1 MNEDLIRLI
10 KDYAMGRHLEIHNY
24 LLSKSKDN
32 LIAML
37 VDLLTTYF
45 NDVNSSAMREM
56 AVALLAGYQPQPE
69 KLGYN
74 GFRHDALTGSTEYC
88 EIKPAN
94 IRTDSSAK
102 TKRKLNGS
110 GNFTDYTWARLEE
123 HQSDNPTL
131 LVAGFVDAR
140 LVYIFKF
147 EFDEPQFVE
156 HLNRQIA
163 RKFPDGDV
171 SGIFL
176 RSASFSFRN
185 FKDCA
190 SLETT
195 CFVSRS
201 ELDNLR
207 GYIVRDVYNHLRRF
221 AQ

>member
-10 KDYAMGRHLEIHNY
+10 KDYAMGRHREIHDN

-37 VDLLTTYF
+37 VDLLTTYY
-45 NDVNSSAMREM
+45 NDVNSSTMREM
-56 AVALLAGYQPQPE
+56 AVALAAGYQPNPE

-88 EIKPAN
+88 EIKPVN
-94 IRTDSSAK
+94 IRTDSTRK
-102 TKRKLNGS
+102 QPRKLNGG
-110 GNFTDYTWARLEE
+110 GNFTDYTWARLAEN
-123 HQSDNPTL
+123 QSDNPTL

-156 HLNRQIA
+156 HLNRQLA

-185 FKDCA
+185 FRDCA
-190 SLETT
+190 SLETL
-195 CFVSRS
+195 CFVTRS

-207 GYIVRDVYNHLRRF
+207 GHIVRDVYTHLRRF
-221 AQ
+221 AP